1 MGLLNR
7 FSSGNGS
14 RKRTNKQIRYDRIL
28 NKQQE
33 QILESQEAVI
43 QALKSECRSL
53 RQILISQDDLY
64 DQFGI
69 EPMKITNHN
78 SSPTPNGQFNTSD
91 LLASVAQ
98 GIKPD
103 SIPFG
108 KPALDAFVSF
118 LQSNSQEVN
127 ALGSHY
133 MKQMI
138 PKKEI
143 ENQVVNQ

>member
-43 QALKSECRSL
+43 QALKSECKSL

-64 DQFGI
+64 QEFGI
-69 EPMKITNHN
+69 EPMTVTNDN
-78 SSPTPNGQFNTSD
+78 SLPTPNGQFNTSD

-143 ENQVVNQ
+143 ENQVVNK